1 MVPQRPIFWN
11 IDYGWIVY
19 ILAAVAVAIIVYA
32 IYKRVQLWR
41 LGKPDNRSDH
51 LGTRIGSFI
60 SLAIID
66 GIAHRRFL
74 RIGRSLR
81 PKEPLAGIMHLLI
94 LGGCAFLLLGAAMDF
109 ISHYKIFGVE
119 FLHGNTYL
127 AFSFLNDL
135 GGVFLIIG
143 VILAV
148 VRRYVQKP
156 DRLDNV
162 LDDAV
167 VLALIFLVVITG
179 FVLEGFRI
187 AAAATP
193 AAWAEWSFLG
203 FAFSKAFAGLAPGTQ
218 LAWYQGLWW
227 FHIVLS
233 VGTVVYIA
241 LSFSKLT
248 HILVSP
254 LNVFFRSLQPK
265 GALVPIANIEET
277 ETFGVGKIE
286 DFTWKQLLDLDA
298 CTNCGRCQDSCPA
311 YLTGKSLSPKKV
323 IQDLKSLLL
332 ETSKTKSSGNNGRA
346 LIGEVVAEDAIWDCT
361 TCRSCQEHCPVFV
374 EHIDKMIDMRRN
386 LVLELAQMP
395 DTVSAT
401 LRSIETR
408 GHPWRGTMAMRTDW
422 AQGLEIKELSEDNDV
437 DILYWVGCTAA
448 LEDRNQKVAIAM
460 AKLLKAAGIKF
471 AILGE
476 EETCCGD
483 PARRMGNEYLFQLQA
498 QQNIESLNRYNVNKI
513 ITTCPHCYNTLKNEY
528 PQFGGNFEVVHHTQF
543 LADLLWGGML
553 SITRGQNQV
562 VTYHDSCYL
571 GRHNNIYE
579 EPRAVLRAIPEF
591 KIVEMA
597 RNRQEAFCC
606 GGGGGRCWMEEP
618 AGTRLS
624 HVRIE
629 EALKSQAQLLV
640 TACPFCLTMFED
652 AIKEKESEE
661 ALKLMDLAEIVDQYC
676 ITRPV

>member
-1 MVPQRPIFWN
+1 MVPHRSIFWN

-19 ILAAVAVAIIVYA
+19 ILAVVAVAVIVYA
-32 IYKRVQLWR
+32 IYRRVQLWR

-60 SLAIID
+60 GLAIID
-66 GIAHRRFL
+66 GIVHRRFL
-74 RIGRSLR
+74 NIGKSLR
-81 PKEPLAGIMHLLI
+81 PREPLAGIMHLLI
-94 LGGCAFLLLGAAMDF
+94 LSGCALLLLGAAIDF
-109 ISHYKIFGVE
+109 ISHYKIVGVE

-127 AFSFLNDL
+127 AFSFLNDI
-135 GGVFLIIG
+135 GGVFVIIG
-143 VILAV
+143 VILAFI
-148 VRRYVQKP
+148 RRYVQRP
-156 DRLDNV
+156 DRLDSTTG
-162 LDDAV
+162 DAV
-167 VLALIFLVVITG
+167 ALALIFLVVITG
-179 FVLEGFRI
+179 FILEGFRI
-187 AAAATP
+187 VAAAAP
-193 AAWAEWSFLG
+193 VAWAKWSFLG

-227 FHIVLS
+227 FHIVLA
-233 VGTVVYIA
+233 VGAVVYIS
-241 LSFSKLT
+241 LCFSKLT

-265 GALVPIANIEET
+265 GALVSIANIEEA
-277 ETFGVGKIE
+277 ETFGVAKIE

-323 IQDLKSLLL
+323 VQDLKLLLL

-346 LIGEVVAEDAIWDCT
+346 LIGEVVTEDAIWDCT

-386 LVLELAQMP
+386 LVMELAQMP
-395 DTVSAT
+395 DTVTAA

-422 AQGLEIKELSEDNDV
+422 TQGLEIKELSEDSDV

-460 AKLLKAAGIKF
+460 AKLLKAAGVKF

-483 PARRMGNEYLFQLQA
+483 PARRLGNEYLFQMMA
-498 QQNIESLNRYNVNKI
+498 QQNIETLNKYNVKRI
-513 ITTCPHCYNTLKNEY
+513 VTACPHGYNTLKNEY
-528 PQFGGNFEVVHHTQF
+528 PQFGGNFEVIHHTQF
-543 LADLLWGGML
+543 LADLIKSGKLKIREGEHK
-553 SITRGQNQV
+553 I

-571 GRHNNIYE
+571 GRHNDIYE
-579 EPRAVLRAIPEF
+579 EPRAILHAIPGL
-591 KIVEMA
+591 KVVEMG
-597 RNRQEAFCC
+597 RNRGESFCC
-606 GGGGGRCWMEEP
+606 GAGGGRCWMEESV
-618 AGTRLS
+618 GTRIS
-624 HVRIE
+624 EVRIE
-629 EALKSQAQLLV
+629 EALKTQAQIL
-640 TACPFCLTMFED
+640 TAACPLCLTMFED
-652 AIKEKESEE
+652 AIKAKEAEE
-661 ALKLMDLAEIVDQYC
+661 RLKLVDLAELLAEYC
-676 ITRPV
+676 ILSEP